1 MQSSV
6 LRIRLLARR
15 TGLLAASP
23 RPPAPG
29 KPAAPRHNNNQ
40 GICLMAIKYKP
51 QLQYPDIQDLSNQI
65 RFVSQEGKIWLGEQR
80 MLLMPLSALANFRRE
95 MVDLLGVERAKGF
108 FLRLGYQ
115 SGLKDAE
122 LARKLRPG
130 SSELDIFLAGPQL
143 HMLKGMLR
151 SRPIE
156 VDIDIE
162 HGRFYAEMEWLDSFE
177 VEICQTELGLM
188 DQPACWTLLGYA
200 CSYSSAFMGREI
212 IYKEVSCRGR
222 GDDKCRVIGK
232 TAEEWD
238 DTDQFKTYFKSDP
251 VIEELY
257 ELQSQVAT
265 LRSRLQTQDGQ
276 YYGVGQSPAYQRI
289 CQTIDKAAHGKV
301 SVLLL
306 GETGVGKEVIARSVH
321 LRSARAEQPFVAV
334 NCAAIPPDL
343 IEAELFGV
351 EKGAYTGATQSRA
364 GRFERAHGG
373 TIFLDEVIEL
383 TPRAQAT
390 LLRVLQE
397 GELERVG
404 GDRTR
409 KIDVRVIA
417 ATNEDLAQAV
427 QAGRFRADLFYRLN
441 VFPVQIPPLRSR
453 HEDIPLLA
461 EHFLKKFH
469 AEYGKKTLG
478 LSDRALEACLQY
490 AWPGN
495 IRELENVIERGVILA
510 DSNESIS
517 VEALFP
523 GLMLEGQNSGVRL
536 SSAGELVPRQAETAS
551 HWLEQILAG
560 GISLD
565 EVEAT
570 LMREAMQRSKHNVS
584 RAARLLGLTRPALA
598 YRLKKAGGELPA
610 G

>member
-1 MQSSV
+1 
-6 LRIRLLARR
+6 
-15 TGLLAASP
+15 
-23 RPPAPG
+23 
-29 KPAAPRHNNNQ
+29 
-40 GICLMAIKYKP
+40 MAIKYKP
-51 QLQYPDIQDLSNQI
+51 QLQYPDIQDLSSQI
-65 RFVSQEGKIWLGEQR
+65 RFLSQEGKIWLGEQR
-80 MLLMPLSALANFRRE
+80 MLLMQLSALANFRRE
-95 MVDLLGVERAKGF
+95 LIDLLGVERAKGF
-108 FLRLGYQ
+108 FLRMGYQ

-122 LARKLRPG
+122 LARKLRPD

-156 VDIDIE
+156 VDIDVE
-162 HGRFYAEMEWLDSFE
+162 KGRFYAEIDWLDSFE

-188 DQPACWTLLGYA
+188 DQPVCWTLLGYA
-200 CSYSSAFMGREI
+200 CSYTSAFMGREI
-212 IYKEVSCRGR
+212 IFKEISCRGR

-232 TAEEWD
+232 TAEEWAD
-238 DTDQFKTYFKSDP
+238 AAEFKAYFKNDA

-257 ELQSQVAT
+257 ELQSQVT
-265 LRSRLQTQDGQ
+265 SLRSRLHKQDGQ
-276 YYGVGQSPAYQRI
+276 YYGIGQSPAYQRI
-289 CQTIDKAAHGKV
+289 CQTIDKAARGKV

-351 EKGAYTGATQSRA
+351 EKGAYTGASQSRA
-364 GRFERAHGG
+364 GRFERANGG

-404 GDRTR
+404 GQQTR

-441 VFPVQIPPLRSR
+441 VFPVQIPPLRER
-453 HEDIPLLA
+453 REDIPLLA
-461 EHFLKKFH
+461 DHFLTKFH
-469 AEYGKKTLG
+469 AEYAKKTLG
-478 LSDRALEACLQY
+478 LSDRALEACVHY

-495 IRELENVIERGVILA
+495 IRELENVIERGVILTE
-510 DSNESIS
+510 SNDSIS

-523 GLMLEGQNSGVRL
+523 GLVLEGESHGIRL
-536 SSAGELVPRQAETAS
+536 SSAGELVQRPTATPS
-551 HWLEQILAG
+551 HWMQQILEG
-560 GISLD
+560 GLTL
-565 EVEAT
+565 EHVEAT
-570 LMREAMQRSKHNVS
+570 LIREAMQRSHGKVS

-598 YRLKKAGGELPA
+598 YRLKKLGLEDRAGE
-610 G
+610 

>member
-1 MQSSV
+1 
-6 LRIRLLARR
+6 
-15 TGLLAASP
+15 
-23 RPPAPG
+23 
-29 KPAAPRHNNNQ
+29 
-40 GICLMAIKYKP
+40 MAIKYKP
-51 QLQYPDIQDLSNQI
+51 QLQYPDIQDLSSQI

-95 MVDLLGVERAKGF
+95 MVDLLGIERAKGF

-122 LARKLRPG
+122 LARKLRPD

-156 VDIDIE
+156 VDIDVE
-162 HGRFYAEMEWLDSFE
+162 KGRFYAEIDWLDSFE

-200 CSYSSAFMGREI
+200 CSYTSAFMGREI
-212 IYKEVSCRGR
+212 IFKEVSCRGR

-232 TAEEWD
+232 TAEEWAD
-238 DTDQFKTYFKSDP
+238 AAEFKAYFKNDP

-265 LRSRLQTQDGQ
+265 LRSRLHSHDGQ

-289 CQTIDKAAHGKV
+289 CQTIDKAARGKV

-351 EKGAYTGATQSRA
+351 EKGAYTGASQSRA

-404 GDRTR
+404 GQQTR

-417 ATNEDLAQAV
+417 ATNEDLAEAV

-441 VFPVQIPPLRSR
+441 VFPVQIPPLRER
-453 HEDIPLLA
+453 REDLPLLA

-469 AEYGKKTLG
+469 EQYAKKTLG
-478 LSDRALEACLQY
+478 FSDRALEACQQY

-495 IRELENVIERGVILA
+495 IRELENVIERGVILT

-523 GLMLEGQNSGVRL
+523 GLALAGQSGGVRL
-536 SSAGELVPRQAETAS
+536 SRAGELTAGGAETAR
-551 HWLEQILAG
+551 HWVEQILDAG
-560 GISLD
+560 IGLD
-565 EVEAT
+565 EVEAI
-570 LMREAMQRSKHNVS
+570 LMREAMRRGQHKVS
-584 RAARLLGLTRPALA
+584 RAARLLGMTRPALA
-598 YRLKKAGGELPA
+598 YRLKKVEGGLPDE
-610 G
+610 